1 MSWRIE
7 TSGPTVDNE
16 LLALPR
22 DNQAAFLR
30 LSERIA
36 AVGLENIGE
45 PHVKHLRGKAL
56 GNAAAGP
63 RRHREGDLRDR
74 HRTAHHR
81 APRVREE
88 VPENAMAGP
97 ETRGTEDAGDR
108 SEERRVGKEGV
119 RTSRSRRGQYH

>member
-63 RRHREGDLRDR
+63 SRHREGALRDR
-74 HRTAHHR
+74 HRTAPHR
-81 APRVREE
+81 ATRVRKE
-88 VPENAMAGP
+88 VTENAKNGQASC
-97 ETRGTEDAGDR
+97 R
-108 SEERRVGKEGV
+108 ERVCQEV
-119 RTSRSRRGQYH
+119 

>member
-30 LSERIA
+30 LSGRIA

-56 GNAAAGP
+56 GNAAAGT

-74 HRTAHHR
+74 HRKGHHR
-81 APRVREE
+81 APRARDDI
-88 VPENAMAGP
+88 PENDMARP
-97 ETRGTEDAGDR
+97 ETRGQEGEGDA
-108 SEERRVGKEGV
+108 
-119 RTSRSRRGQYH
+119 